1 MLYLCLCLFTFTC
14 AKKNNDKKKNEQMK
28 NKKDGRKLTTMFIQS
43 L

>member
-1 MLYLCLCLFTFTC
+1 MLYLCLCLLTFTC
-14 AKKNNDKKKNEQMK
+14 AKKNNDNKKNEQMK